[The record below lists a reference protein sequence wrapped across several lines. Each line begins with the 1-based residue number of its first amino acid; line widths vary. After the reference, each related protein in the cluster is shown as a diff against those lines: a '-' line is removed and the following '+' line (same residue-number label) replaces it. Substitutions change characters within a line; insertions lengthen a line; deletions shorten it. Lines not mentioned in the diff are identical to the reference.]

1 MLIHI
6 PNLLDAQTVQHIR
19 GVLEGPDG
27 PWVDGRVTAGY
38 HGAEVKHNEQLDD
51 NSPVAQALADRVL
64 AAVERN
70 PMFIS
75 AALPNRAYQPH
86 FNRYAGGMNFGS
98 HIDGAVRVLRSGLK
112 VRTDVSITVFLSEP
126 HEYDGGELRIE
137 DTYGAHEVKL
147 PAGDAIV
154 YPATSMHHVTPV
166 TRGVRLASFF
176 WVQSLIRDDA
186 NRALLYELDNTIQR
200 LNATNADNAAR
211 RSLVGIYH
219 NLLRVWSE
227 T

>member
-1 MLIHI
+1 MLIRI
-6 PNLLDAQTVQHIR
+6 PSLLDADTVRYLR
-19 GVLEGPDG
+19 GVLDAPDS
-27 PWVDGRVTAGY
+27 PWVDGRATAGY
-38 HGAEVKHNEQLDD
+38 HGAEVKHNQQLDED
-51 NSPVAQALADRVL
+51 SPITRELADRVL
-64 AAVERN
+64 AATERH
-70 PMFIS
+70 PFFIS
-75 AALPNRAYQPH
+75 AALPNRAYPPH
-86 FNRYAGGMNFGS
+86 FNRYSGGMNFGS

-176 WVQSLIRDDA
+176 WVQSLIRDDSQ
-186 NRALLYELDNTIQR
+186 RALLFELDNTIQR
-200 LNATNADNAAR
+200 LNATNADNASR

-219 NLLRVWSE
+219 NLLREWSE

>member
-1 MLIHI
+1 MLIQI
-6 PNLLDAQTVQHIR
+6 PGLLDSETLRHLR
-19 GVLEGPDG
+19 GALEAADS

-38 HGAEVKHNEQLDD
+38 HGAEVKHNQQLDEH
-51 NSPVAQALADRVL
+51 SPLARELADRVL

-70 PMFIS
+70 PLFIS
-75 AALPNRAYQPH
+75 AALPNRAYPPH
-86 FNRYAGGMNFGS
+86 FNRYSGGMNFGS
-98 HIDGAVRVLRSGLK
+98 HIDGAIRVLPNGMK

-137 DTYGAHEVKL
+137 DTYGVHEVKL

-154 YPATSMHHVTPV
+154 YPATSMHHVAPV

-176 WVQSLIRDDA
+176 WVQSLIREDSQ
-186 NRALLYELDNTIQR
+186 RTLLFDLDNAIQR
-200 LNATNADNAAR
+200 LNATDADNAAR

-219 NLLRVWSE
+219 NLLREWSE
-227 T
+227 A

>member
-1 MLIHI
+1 MLIRI
-6 PNLLDAQTVQHIR
+6 PSLLDADTVRYIR
-19 GVLEGPDG
+19 GALEAPDS
-27 PWVDGRVTAGY
+27 PWVDGRATAGY
-38 HGAEVKHNEQLDD
+38 HGAEVKQNQQLDEEA
-51 NSPVAQALADRVL
+51 PITRELADRVL
-64 AAVERN
+64 AATERH
-70 PMFIS
+70 PFFIS
-75 AALPNRAYQPH
+75 AALPNRAYVPH
-86 FNRYAGGMNFGS
+86 FNRYSGGMTFGS

-147 PAGDAIV
+147 PAGDAIL
-154 YPATSMHHVTPV
+154 YPATSMHHVVPV

-176 WVQSLIRDDA
+176 WVQSLVRDD
-186 NRALLYELDNTIQR
+186 NQRALLFELDNTIQR
-200 LNATNADNAAR
+200 LNATNADNASR